1 MIIMKKA
8 ILYLMLAASLP
19 IVLSSCEYDNPDPS
33 KSVIEESTRGNNV
46 FDNWLDVNFVYPY
59 NIDFKYRM
67 EDIESDMNYTLVP
80 ARTECSVAMAHLLKY
95 LCLEA
100 YDEVAGVEFT
110 RQYFPKQ
117 VHLIGS
123 PAYNNNGTIVLGVA
137 EGGKKITL
145 YNLNTLP
152 SIMDDVDLL
161 NEWYFGTIHHEFTH
175 ILHQTKPYAAAF
187 KAISGTDYV
196 ADYWSEEPYNTEF
209 LQRGFIT
216 DYAQKNADEDM
227 AEMVSKY
234 ITNDDEYWNARLN
247 DAGAQGASIIQAKFN
262 YIKKYLSSEWGIDID
277 ELRSAILRREAEV
290 VSGKIDLYDISL
302 D

>member
-1 MIIMKKA
+1 MKKA
-8 ILYLMLAASLP
+8 ILYLTLAASLP
-19 IVLSSCEYDNPDPS
+19 IVLPSCEYDNPDPD

-46 FDNWLDVNFVYPY
+46 FDNWLDVNYVYPY

-110 RQYFPKQ
+110 RHYFPKQ

-123 PAYNNNGTIVLGVA
+123 PAYNNNGTMVLGVA

-187 KAISGTDYV
+187 NAISGTDYV
-196 ADYWSEEPYNTEF
+196 ADYWNEEPYKTEF

-216 DYAQKNADEDM
+216 NYAQKNADEDM

-234 ITNDDEYWNARLN
+234 ITNDDEYWNSKLN
-247 DAGAQGASIIQAKFN
+247 AAGAQGASIIQSKFN

-277 ELRSAILRREAEV
+277 ELRSVILRREAEV
-290 VSGKIDLYDISL
+290 ISGKIDLYDISL